1 MPRSRAQPSSSQEP
15 ATAPTQRRSS
25 RLAATAAKVS
35 PKEVLV
41 GKEPIRR
48 SSKPR
53 SVRKARKLA
62 VVQPGKGTTGTGSA
76 SNAPELDLM
85 EVDAPVEVSNPPT
98 VSIPVVSARLA
109 MTPVEPPHVALLA
122 VPSPVAAPR
131 LASGRRAEN
140 KTEAIKAWVQGLA
153 DYPTMEEIFAWAL
166 CTGSPFVAVSNWVR
180 ENWSSIHRATKV
192 ATQSGRATRVRRSAT
207 KKDSKADP
215 VGPTRGVPSHREVLA
230 ESSNGQVRRQT
241 RATKRHNPISRHSSP
256 PPPAISVPIIVVT
269 SPPASPQPPVHHP
282 VGRPTHNEAITWKT
296 THNGYELTG
305 AGSLYNLSYQPPLD
319 QEIIT
324 AASLVTL
331 KYF

>member
-25 RLAATAAKVS
+25 RLAASAAKAS
-35 PKEVLV
+35 SKEIIV
-41 GKEPIRR
+41 GKEPIRC

-53 SVRKARKLA
+53 SVRKARKPA
-62 VVQPGKGTTGTGSA
+62 VVQPGKGTIGTGST

-85 EVDAPVEVSNPPT
+85 EVDTLVEVPNPPS
-98 VSIPVVSARLA
+98 VSIPVVSPRTT
-109 MTPVEPPHVALLA
+109 MTPVEPPRVALLA
-122 VPSPVAAPR
+122 VPTPVAAPR
-131 LASGRRAEN
+131 LASRRRVEN
-140 KTEAIKAWVQGLA
+140 KTEDMRVWVQGLA

-166 CTGSPFVAVSNWVR
+166 CTGSPFGVVSNWVKK
-180 ENWSSIHRATKV
+180 NWSLIHRATKV
-192 ATQSGRATRVRRSAT
+192 APQSGRATRVRRSAT
-207 KKDSKADP
+207 KKGSKADP
-215 VGPTRGVPSHREVLA
+215 VGLTRGVPSHREVLA

-241 RATKRHNPISRHSSP
+241 RATKRHNPISRPSSP

-282 VGRPTHNEAITWKT
+282 VRRSTHSEAIIWKT
-296 THNGYELTG
+296 THDGYELTG

-319 QEIIT
+319 QEIII

>member
-25 RLAATAAKVS
+25 RLAASAAKAS
-35 PKEVLV
+35 SKEVLV
-41 GKEPIRR
+41 GKEPIKC

-53 SVRKARKLA
+53 SVRKARKPTM
-62 VVQPGKGTTGTGSA
+62 VQPGKVTTGTGST
-76 SNAPELDLM
+76 STAPELDLM
-85 EVDAPVEVSNPPT
+85 EVD
-98 VSIPVVSARLA
+98 
-109 MTPVEPPHVALLA
+109 TPVEAPNSASVSISIISAQPTKAPAESLRVAPL
-122 VPSPVAAPR
+122 VPSPVAALRP
-131 LASGRRAEN
+131 ASKRRADNQAE
-140 KTEAIKAWVQGLA
+140 EMKAWAQGLA
-153 DYPTMEEIFAWAL
+153 DYPTVEEIFAWAL
-166 CTGSPFVAVSNWVR
+166 CTGRPFVMVSNWVK

-192 ATQSGRATRVRRSAT
+192 APQSGRAMRVRRSAT

-215 VGPTRGVPSHREVLA
+215 VGPTRGVLSHREVLA

-296 THNGYELTG
+296 THDGYELTG